1 LLLQLFYAAE
11 EAGSAEDAT
20 LAAAAREADD
30 DTDSESEMSSLAALV
45 NALRAVLVDAT
56 LDGQYK
62 VCVVDTTC
70 APGVYVGKTVF
81 LHCLS

>member
-1 LLLQLFYAAE
+1 LLQLFYAAE
-11 EAGSAEDAT
+11 EAGSAEYAT

-30 DTDSESEMSSLAALV
+30 DTDSESEMSSLDALMD
-45 NALRAVLVDAT
+45 ALRAVLDDGT

-70 APGVYVGKTVF
+70 APEVYVEQTVI